1 MIYKI
6 KLINR
11 LMLCGNK
18 WKSEKILLN
27 TLKKLQ
33 KFQKL
38 QINLILK
45 SVIINNSPYFNIK
58 QVKKKKKKQIEFP
71 FLLNKNLR
79 ISYSIKNLVN
89 NKKNFYIDLSNS
101 LNNKGISIDLK
112 KKIHK
117 DAFLKKK
124 LANYR
129 WF

>member
-58 QVKKKKKKQIEFP
+58 QVKKKKK
-71 FLLNKNLR
+71 NR
-79 ISYSIKNLVN
+79 
-89 NKKNFYIDLSNS
+89 
-101 LNNKGISIDLK
+101 
-112 KKIHK
+112 
-117 DAFLKKK
+117 
-124 LANYR
+124 
-129 WF
+129 

>member
-58 QVKKKKKKQIEFP
+58 QVKKKKKQIEFP

>member
-58 QVKKKKKKQIEFP
+58 QVKKKKKKTDRIPFFIE
-71 FLLNKNLR
+71 
-79 ISYSIKNLVN
+79 
-89 NKKNFYIDLSNS
+89 
-101 LNNKGISIDLK
+101 
-112 KKIHK
+112 
-117 DAFLKKK
+117 
-124 LANYR
+124 
-129 WF
+129 